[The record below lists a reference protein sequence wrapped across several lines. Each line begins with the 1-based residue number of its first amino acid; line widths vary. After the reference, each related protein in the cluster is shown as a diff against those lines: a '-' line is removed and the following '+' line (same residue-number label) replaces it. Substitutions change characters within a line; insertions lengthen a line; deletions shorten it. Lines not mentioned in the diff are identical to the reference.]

1 VHPQPVRSPSS
12 HRLVSNLI
20 RDLKQERDEI
30 ALQIHLA
37 KKEAQDQWA
46 DVQDKLTELEDRFDP
61 VKDAV
66 EETGEDVWDA
76 LKLLGSEIK
85 DGFRRVREAI

>member
-1 VHPQPVRSPSS
+1 MSPSS

-30 ALQIHLA
+30 ALQIHLG
-37 KKEAQDQWA
+37 KKEAQNQWA
-46 DVQDKLTELEDRFDP
+46 DLQVKLMELEDRFDP

-76 LKLLGSEIK
+76 MKLLGSEIK
-85 DGFRRVREAI
+85 DGFRRVRDAI

>member
-1 VHPQPVRSPSS
+1 MPPSS

-30 ALQIHLA
+30 ALQIHLG
-37 KKEAQDQWA
+37 KKEAQDQWI
-46 DVQDKLTELEDRFDP
+46 DVQNKLTELEQRFDS
-61 VKDAV
+61 VKGAV
-66 EETGEDVWDA
+66 EESGEDVWDA

-85 DGFRRVREAI
+85 DGFGRVRDAI